1 MVSFTDR
8 SLASG
13 EKPFRMNLGRKS
25 REAVRWRSPCAGT
38 VSGWWAGLCNRDGW
52 PAAGTHAAVLG
63 PGALAV
69 AVLAR
74 VSVQGRTS
82 RPQGKVDLT
91 SGRALAFLYSAN
103 PTNAKVSSLCWDH
116 AGNPGAQRRKPPEK
130 TRRSSTQRPDRMMD
144 AMIVLKGCIH
154 PTWGE
159 GRLPGEGGTWRT
171 SRSQPVCMC
180 VGG

>member
-1 MVSFTDR
+1 
-8 SLASG
+8 
-13 EKPFRMNLGRKS
+13 MNLGRKS

-38 VSGWWAGLCNRDGW
+38 ASDGGLVSNRDRW

-82 RPQGKVDLT
+82 CPQGKVDLT

-130 TRRSSTQRPDRMMD
+130 MRRRSSTQRPDRVMD

-171 SRSQPVCMC
+171 SRSQKSACAYVCWW
-180 VGG
+180 VGRRRKF